1 MDKDDA
7 PPAVADIPSQEVK
20 WQRTEAEEE
29 SEPKQ
34 SPETPPEPPTATPRE
49 IPPVIEVG
57 KGQFLTTIPFHDG
70 EVDCLVFSC
79 SDHRYRF
86 HFEALVA
93 GLGYEDPHF
102 IAIPGGATLI
112 HPLVAHLGHVA
123 RGIEDLLLTVAGRFS
138 RKPMIIIEHD
148 DCGIYD
154 EDRYGLAG
162 KLVTRATGKSI
173 AQMQK
178 ENLRKVAR
186 RLRHLH
192 KTEIRAF
199 FAQVVDG
206 DDGQQHVRFE
216 EVTF

>member
-1 MDKDDA
+1 MDKNDA
-7 PPAVADIPSQEVK
+7 PPAVADLPLEEVK
-20 WQRTEAEEE
+20 GQPTEPEEG
-29 SEPKQ
+29 SEPRQ
-34 SPETPPEPPTATPRE
+34 SPQTAPESATATSRE
-49 IPPVIEVG
+49 NAAVIEVG
-57 KGQFLTTIPFHDG
+57 RGQFLTTIPFHAG

-93 GLGYEDPHF
+93 GLGYENPHF

-112 HPLVAHLGHVA
+112 HPLVAHFGHVS
-123 RGIEDLLLTVAGRFS
+123 RGIEDLLLTVAGRFTG
-138 RKPMIIIEHD
+138 KPMIIIEHD

-154 EDRYGLAG
+154 EHRYGLAG
-162 KLVTRATGKSI
+162 KLVARATGKSI

-206 DDGQQHVRFE
+206 EDGQQHVRFE